1 MSKKDTPDYIF
12 KLLCLGETGVGKTC
26 VILRYSDN
34 KYTVQL
40 SSEVIMMTDSATGIK
55 YTSYTQPTVRFV
67 SLSQHDII
75 CTSQYSMM
83 SPNAIIGEEDN
94 RVEETSGE

>member
-1 MSKKDTPDYIF
+1 
-12 KLLCLGETGVGKTC
+12 
-26 VILRYSDN
+26 
-34 KYTVQL
+34 
-40 SSEVIMMTDSATGIK
+40 MMTDSATGIK

-94 RVEETSGE
+94 WVEETSGEWIFRPNWNTDISFAGGNFSGVFFVH

>member
-1 MSKKDTPDYIF
+1 
-12 KLLCLGETGVGKTC
+12 
-26 VILRYSDN
+26 
-34 KYTVQL
+34 
-40 SSEVIMMTDSATGIK
+40 MMTDSATGIK